1 MNFCWSPT
9 KMSLSYLEGIR
20 MGAAED
26 YFARTMELLQDLRE
40 TQMDNIDQAAEICS
54 ESIAKPNH
62 KTTHQKGAG
71 QPRRRTNPGGDLAE
85 NGSHLPIHSAR
96 AS

>member
-1 MNFCWSPT
+1 
-9 KMSLSYLEGIR
+9 

-54 ESIAKPNH
+54 ESIANGGLVFLF
-62 KTTHQKGAG
+62 GAG
-71 QPRRRTNPGGDLAE
+71 HSRMMCEEMTPRQGCYVGFFALVELAV
-85 NGSHLPIHSAR
+85 STHA
-96 AS
+96 